1 VNANKIQVGDIIKCE
16 EFCLMLYPTQGVAA
30 RAAAAVGAIPSAATA
45 VGLGGG
51 RSAAAWSAH
60 LGCSIS
66 YVENGSPLFVIENDG
81 QYFKVLAT
89 GDKSGWIIYQDW
101 LKLEICQS
109 LSGRD

>member
-1 VNANKIQVGDIIKCE
+1 VNTNKIQVGDIIKCE
-16 EFCLMLYPTQGVAA
+16 EYCLMLYPTQPPRGREHPAAADYGAGASVAA
-30 RAAAAVGAIPSAATA
+30 
-45 VGLGGG
+45 L
-51 RSAAAWSAH
+51 WSAH

-66 YVENGSPLFVIENDG
+66 YVENGSPLFVIEDDG

-89 GDKSGWIIYQDW
+89 GDKSGWIIYHAW